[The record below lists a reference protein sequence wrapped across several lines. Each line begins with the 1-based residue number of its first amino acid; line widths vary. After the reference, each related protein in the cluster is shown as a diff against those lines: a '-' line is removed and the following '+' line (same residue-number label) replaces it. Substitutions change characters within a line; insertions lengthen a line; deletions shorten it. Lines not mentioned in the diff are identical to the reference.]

1 MSANLVSGPRSPEQR
16 LNQPPTDQPW
26 VWQSRALRKS
36 DAWRSAGINARR
48 FIDFLFLEH
57 MKHGG
62 QANGLLQAPHR
73 QLVEFGIGARYVAEA
88 IHDAE
93 ELCLVDGAHRG
104 QRAAA
109 TYALTWLPLHGGT
122 PATDRWQTYHN
133 PDLKPLSAPK
143 SRVLP
148 SKGKAGLPRKG
159 KADSTNLPIKGRADL
174 EICLP
179 KGRQNLPSH
188 GKAPYISSYQGGDD
202 CSVLEGGQSVS
213 GMGLLSVPEQCH
225 PLARTDGTP
234 QADQGPDRVTPLRG
248 HKRRIVL

>member
-1 MSANLVSGPRSPEQR
+1 MSADLKGGPRRPAQS

-26 VWQSRALRKS
+26 VWQSRALRES
-36 DAWRSAGINARR
+36 DAWRSAGINVRR
-48 FIDFLFLEH
+48 FIDFLLLEH

-62 QANGLLQAPHR
+62 QANGLLQAPQR
-73 QLVEFGIGARYVAEA
+73 QLEEFGIGARYVTKT
-88 IHDAE
+88 IHEAE
-93 ELCLVDGAHRG
+93 ELGLADGDHRG

-109 TYALTWLPLHGGT
+109 TYALTWLPLHDGT

-148 SKGKAGLPRKG
+148 SKGEAGLPPKG

-188 GKAPYISSYQGGDD
+188 GKAPYRSSYQGEDD
-202 CSVLEGGQSVS
+202 CSVLEGGRSAPTMAPSSVS
-213 GMGLLSVPEQCH
+213 AQRH
-225 PLARTDGTP
+225 PLVSIGEAPRPADDRTESP
-234 QADQGPDRVTPLRG
+234 PFRA
-248 HKRRIVL
+248 KRRIVL